1 MFKILLIILSGVT
14 LVACSGGNN
23 PDRELQQKAIETKQI
38 ISGIA
43 YDVIENSSL
52 IFDGV
57 KVSGNGKIVA
67 LTSVDKPQGSAFK
80 IALDLE
86 DNGEVTLHT
95 YSDNKLKNGF
105 DISIARQGAKI
116 LFTLTSSGKTIDY
129 SEIEGIAAINAIET
143 IELSMDVHNNESPAH
158 FILWKS
164 SETTFDENTALLNS
178 ADEPKAT
185 PGKGSG
191 LFFGLTI
198 KDASVKRLTN
208 YKPYVS
214 H

>member
-1 MFKILLIILSGVT
+1 MLKIVLIVLSSLALL
-14 LVACSGGNN
+14 ACSGGNN
-23 PDRELQQKAIETKQI
+23 PDRQLQQKAADTKQI

-43 YDVIENSSL
+43 YDVIQPSTL
-52 IFDGV
+52 TFDGT
-57 KVSGNGKIVA
+57 KASGSGKIVA
-67 LTSVDKPQGSAFK
+67 LTSVNNPKGSAFK

-86 DNGEVTLHT
+86 DNGEVILHT

-105 DISIARQGAKI
+105 DISIARQGGKI
-116 LFTLTSSGKTIDY
+116 KFTLTSAGKTIDY
-129 SEIEGIAAINAIET
+129 SELEGLAAINAVET

-164 SETTFDENTALLNS
+164 SEATFDENTALLNS
-178 ADEPKAT
+178 ADEPQAT

-191 LFFGLTI
+191 LFFGLTL
-198 KDASVKRLTN
+198 KDASVIGLTN
-208 YKPYVS
+208 HKPYVS

>member
-1 MFKILLIILSGVT
+1 MFKNLLIILSSVA
-14 LVACSGGNN
+14 LVSCSGGNN
-23 PDRELQQKAIETKQI
+23 PDRELQQKAIDTKQI

-43 YDVIENSSL
+43 YEILENSNL

-57 KVSGNGKIVA
+57 KASGSGKIIA

-86 DNGEVTLHT
+86 DNGEVILHT

-116 LFTLTSSGKTIDY
+116 KFTLTSSGKTVDY
-129 SEIEGIAAINAIET
+129 SELEGIASINAVET

-164 SETTFDENTALLNS
+164 SETTFDENTAILNS

-185 PGKGSG
+185 PGNGSG

-198 KDASVKRLTN
+198 KDASVIGLKN